1 MVIKV
6 KLKLQYPKEAV
17 SSQEGLGIIVITHIF
32 SYILGIKHTYPF

>member
-17 SSQEGLGIIVITHIF
+17 SSQDGLGIIVITHIF
-32 SYILGIKHTYPF
+32 FHTHWA